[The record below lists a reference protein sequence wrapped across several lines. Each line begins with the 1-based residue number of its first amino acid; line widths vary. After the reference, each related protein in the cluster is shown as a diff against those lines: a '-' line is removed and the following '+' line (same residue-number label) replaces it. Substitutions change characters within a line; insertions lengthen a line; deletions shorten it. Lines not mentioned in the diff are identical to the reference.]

1 MEQEILTLLREN
13 NAMLK
18 RICAWLDKTE
28 SAEWQTNN
36 DMREFVM
43 NCVANLVTQQRMDN
57 SDNQKQI
64 FWR

>member
-1 MEQEILTLLREN
+1 MEELIRLTREN
-13 NAMLK
+13 NVMLK

>member
-1 MEQEILTLLREN
+1 MMEELLRLTREN
-13 NAMLK
+13 NEMLK
-18 RICAWLDKTE
+18 RICTWLDKTE

-36 DMREFVM
+36 DMKEFVM
-43 NCVANLVTQQRMDN
+43 NCVANLVTQQRTDN

>member
-1 MEQEILTLLREN
+1 MEELIRLTREN
-13 NAMLK
+13 NEMLK

>member
-1 MEQEILTLLREN
+1 MEELLRLTREN
-13 NAMLK
+13 NQMLK

-43 NCVANLVTQQRMDN
+43 NCVANLVTQQRVDN
-57 SDNQKQI
+57 NDNQKQI